1 MENFSLLTISG
12 PRLPSFALKSVP
24 DLTCPVHKSSLPDC
38 LLAELQSGEPPQ
50 QSCTIYR
57 PWYSPYS
64 YFVCMDQDSQT
75 EACGFPGTLRCSSQ
89 EVPADTGPAGD
100 NVDSGS
106 SSSGSLEET
115 YPQESSGSSSS
126 KTTDCITS
134 QDILLASE
142 WRPPQQHGCQCV
154 ACCRMFPTL
163 RSLKAHIKRGAQ
175 EGFSCRVYYHK
186 LKALW
191 GKERKWRPCRRPPG
205 IRKMLK

>member
-12 PRLPSFALKSVP
+12 QRLPSFALKSVP

-50 QSCTIYR
+50 QNCTIYR

-75 EACGFPGTLRCSSQ
+75 DSCGFPGTLGGNSL
-89 EVPADTGPAGD
+89 EAPADTGPAGD
-100 NVDSGS
+100 MDSGS
-106 SSSGSLEET
+106 SSSGSLEKM
-115 YPQESSGSSSS
+115 YPQESGGSSSS
-126 KTTDCITS
+126 SRKATDCITS
-134 QDILLASE
+134 QDILLASK
-142 WRPPQQHGCQCV
+142 WRPPHGCQCV

-163 RSLKAHIKRGAQ
+163 HSLKAHIKRGAR

-191 GKERKWRPCRRPPG
+191 GKERKWRPSKHPAG
-205 IRKMLK
+205 SHKMLK